1 MNSKR
6 QTNEPRDN
14 RGGDEEK
21 RALRKQQNHSPV
33 CLFRSRDSHTAVSDQ
48 SAYVTLYLGLHLELI
63 ISYPH
68 QDSLCES

>member
-14 RGGDEEK
+14 RGGMRRRGHYGNSK
-21 RALRKQQNHSPV
+21 ITVPSVSSVPV
-33 CLFRSRDSHTAVSDQ
+33 TLILLLLTKV
-48 SAYVTLYLGLHLELI
+48 AYVALYLGLHLELI

-68 QDSLCES
+68 QDSLCEP